1 MAAQPRPL
9 PPPPPPP
16 SAPLSP
22 LASAC
27 VRALC
32 LQRLHQYLHLPP
44 SPAPTAQVSGFGGK
58 ISLTN
63 TLQSRLMLAYETR
76 LPKLRAALFA

>member
-1 MAAQPRPL
+1 LSVTRYKDWASKNKDAKFTSSVEVTWD
-9 PPPPPPP
+9 
-16 SAPLSP
+16 SAPLAAGIGGVE
-22 LASAC
+22 L
-27 VRALC
+27 V
-32 LQRLHQYLHLPP
+32 
-44 SPAPTAQVSGFGGK
+44 GFGGR

>member
-1 MAAQPRPL
+1 MHV
-9 PPPPPPP
+9 
-16 SAPLSP
+16 SAPC
-22 LASAC
+22 AC
-27 VRALC
+27 SGC
-32 LQRLHQYLHLPP
+32 TNTFIFPP
-44 SPAPTAQVSGFGGK
+44 SPAPTTQVSGFGGK